1 MGLRVQLPSAP
12 LQLIFK
18 EYKMKES
25 VFFGNE
31 GLTSTSA
38 NYYANVAQEMI
49 QAATERLNSVKFY
62 QVSVASIG
70 GGEKQLM
77 TVGQT
82 SLDFIKDDL
91 EKSAEMNSF
100 CAWVREAIKKKEE
113 MISYLA
119 ATSIEKWAK
128 ENGIEIPE
136 QPEYPESL
144 RRAEE
149 KEVIDSWDGNK
160 RNKYLRLEAFAS
172 TYGKYIHPK
181 GAFSKARKDVHA
193 AENCPIYKEG
203 SGRDLIL
210 YYQDPTIEVE
220 KVDNMFMSL
229 QDTYRSYEKEL
240 NALKAELKEEVNK
253 LSNTQEQEY
262 REKMAEFKAK
272 YDKYTSEL
280 GELRSRFNSWKTS
293 EMERISKLKIALPKN
308 LLDIFEEIRRQGDSS
323 SK

>member
-1 MGLRVQLPSAP
+1 
-12 LQLIFK
+12 
-18 EYKMKES
+18 MKES

-77 TVGQT
+77 TIGQT

-113 MISYLA
+113 LISYTTA
-119 ATSIEKWAK
+119 YSIEKWAR
-128 ENGIEIPE
+128 ENNVEIPE
-136 QPEYPESL
+136 QPQYPDSPIK
-144 RRAEE
+144 ADE
-149 KEVIDSWDGNK
+149 KEVMDSWDANK

-181 GAFSKARKDVHA
+181 GAFSKARKEVHA

-308 LLDIFEEIRRQGDSS
+308 LLDIFEEIRKQGDSS

>member
-1 MGLRVQLPSAP
+1 
-12 LQLIFK
+12 
-18 EYKMKES
+18 MKES

-113 MISYLA
+113 LISYTTA
-119 ATSIEKWAK
+119 CSIEKWAR
-128 ENGIEIPE
+128 ENNVEIPE
-136 QPEYPESL
+136 QPQYPDSPIK
-144 RRAEE
+144 ADE
-149 KEVIDSWDGNK
+149 KEVMDSWDANK

-181 GAFSKARKDVHA
+181 GAFSKARKEVHA

-262 REKMAEFKAK
+262 REKMAEFKAN

>member
-1 MGLRVQLPSAP
+1 
-12 LQLIFK
+12 
-18 EYKMKES
+18 MKES

-49 QAATERLNSVKFY
+49 QAATERLNSVRFY
-62 QVSVASIG
+62 QVFVASIG

-113 MISYLA
+113 LISYTTA
-119 ATSIEKWAK
+119 CSIEKWAR
-128 ENGIEIPE
+128 ENNVEIPE
-136 QPEYPESL
+136 QPQYPDSPIK
-144 RRAEE
+144 ADE
-149 KEVIDSWDGNK
+149 KEVMDSWDANK
-160 RNKYLRLEAFAS
+160 RNKYLRLEALAS

-181 GAFSKARKDVHA
+181 GAFSKARKEAHA

>member
-1 MGLRVQLPSAP
+1 
-12 LQLIFK
+12 
-18 EYKMKES
+18 MKES
-25 VFFGNE
+25 IFFGNE

-77 TVGQT
+77 TVGQA
-82 SLDFIKDDL
+82 SLDFIKEDL

-113 MISYLA
+113 LISC
-119 ATSIEKWAK
+119 TTSCSIEQWAK
-128 ENGIEIPE
+128 ENGVEIPE
-136 QPEYPESL
+136 QPQYPNQPL
-144 RRAEE
+144 KANE
-149 KEVIDSWDGNK
+149 KEVMDSWDTNK

-181 GAFSKARKDVHA
+181 GAFSNARKEVHA
-193 AENCPIYKEG
+193 AKNCPIYKEG
-203 SGRDLIL
+203 TGRDLIL
-210 YYQDPTIEVE
+210 YYQDPTIKVE
-220 KVDNMFMSL
+220 DVDAMFMSL

-240 NALKAELKEEVNK
+240 NAMKAELKETVNK
-253 LSNTQEQEY
+253 LDMTRVKEY
-262 REKMAEFKAK
+262 QDKMAEFKAS
-272 YDKYTSEL
+272 YDRYDSKMQ
-280 GELRSRFNSWKTS
+280 ELRSQFSNWKTS
-293 EMERISKLKIALPKN
+293 EQERISQLKIILPKN
-308 LLDIFEEIRRQGDSS
+308 LLRIFEEIKKQGDPS

>member
-1 MGLRVQLPSAP
+1 
-12 LQLIFK
+12 
-18 EYKMKES
+18 MKES

-62 QVSVASIG
+62 QVFVASIG

-82 SLDFIKDDL
+82 AMGFIEKDL

-113 MISYLA
+113 MISSVSA
-119 ATSIEKWAK
+119 CSIEKWAR
-128 ENGIEIPE
+128 ENGVEIPE
-136 QPEYPESL
+136 EPDYPSSAC
-144 RRAEE
+144 RAEE
-149 KEVIDSWDGNK
+149 KDVVDSWDVNK

-193 AENCPIYKEG
+193 AKNCPIYKEG

-210 YYQDPTIEVE
+210 YYQDPT
-220 KVDNMFMSL
+220 VDPERVDSMFMSL
-229 QDTYRSYEKEL
+229 QDKYRSYEKEL
-240 NALKAELKEEVNK
+240 NSLKAEIKETVNK
-253 LSNTQEQEY
+253 IDMTREREY

>member
-1 MGLRVQLPSAP
+1 
-12 LQLIFK
+12 
-18 EYKMKES
+18 MKES

-49 QAATERLNSVKFY
+49 QAATERLNSVRFY
-62 QVSVASIG
+62 QVFVASIG

-113 MISYLA
+113 LISYTTA
-119 ATSIEKWAK
+119 CSIEKWAR
-128 ENGIEIPE
+128 ENNVEIPE
-136 QPEYPESL
+136 QPQYPDSPIK
-144 RRAEE
+144 ADE
-149 KEVIDSWDGNK
+149 KEVMDSWDANK

>member
-1 MGLRVQLPSAP
+1 
-12 LQLIFK
+12 
-18 EYKMKES
+18 MKES

-49 QAATERLNSVKFY
+49 QAATERLNSVRFY
-62 QVSVASIG
+62 QVFVASIG

-113 MISYLA
+113 LISYTTA
-119 ATSIEKWAK
+119 CSIEKWAR
-128 ENGIEIPE
+128 ENNVEIPE
-136 QPEYPESL
+136 QPQYPDSPIK
-144 RRAEE
+144 ADE
-149 KEVIDSWDGNK
+149 KEVMDSWDANK

-308 LLDIFEEIRRQGDSS
+308 LLDIFEEIRRQGDPS

>member
-1 MGLRVQLPSAP
+1 MKSDNDLQNSDNCVVLKTVSPQILDKLR
-12 LQLIFK
+12 
-18 EYKMKES
+18 ES
-25 VFFGNE
+25 
-31 GLTSTSA
+31 GLTVCTCCEFPDTAWLVFRPNMPTSD
-38 NYYANVAQEMI
+38 I
-49 QAATERLNSVKFY
+49 H
-62 QVSVASIG
+62 
-70 GGEKQLM
+70 GE
-77 TVGQT
+77 G
-82 SLDFIKDDL
+82 
-91 EKSAEMNSF
+91 
-100 CAWVREAIKKKEE
+100 
-113 MISYLA
+113 
-119 ATSIEKWAK
+119 
-128 ENGIEIPE
+128 
-136 QPEYPESL
+136 
-144 RRAEE
+144 
-149 KEVIDSWDGNK
+149 
-160 RNKYLRLEAFAS
+160 
-172 TYGKYIHPK
+172 
-181 GAFSKARKDVHA
+181 
-193 AENCPIYKEG
+193 YKEG

>member
-1 MGLRVQLPSAP
+1 
-12 LQLIFK
+12 
-18 EYKMKES
+18 MKES

-49 QAATERLNSVKFY
+49 QAATERLNSVRFY
-62 QVSVASIG
+62 QVFVASIG

-113 MISYLA
+113 LISYTTA
-119 ATSIEKWAK
+119 CSIEKWAR
-128 ENGIEIPE
+128 ENNVEIPE
-136 QPEYPESL
+136 QPQYPDSPIK
-144 RRAEE
+144 ADE
-149 KEVIDSWDGNK
+149 KEVMDSWDANK

-181 GAFSKARKDVHA
+181 GAFSKARKEVHA

>member
-1 MGLRVQLPSAP
+1 
-12 LQLIFK
+12 
-18 EYKMKES
+18 MKEG

-49 QAATERLNSVKFY
+49 QAATERLNSVRFY
-62 QVSVASIG
+62 QVFVASIG

-113 MISYLA
+113 LISYTTA
-119 ATSIEKWAK
+119 CSIEKWAR
-128 ENGIEIPE
+128 ENNVEIPE
-136 QPEYPESL
+136 QPQYPDSPIK
-144 RRAEE
+144 ADE
-149 KEVIDSWDGNK
+149 KEVMDSWDANK

-181 GAFSKARKDVHA
+181 GAFSKARKEVHA

>member
-1 MGLRVQLPSAP
+1 M
-12 LQLIFK
+12 
-18 EYKMKES
+18 ENN
-25 VFFGNE
+25 VFFAKE
-31 GLTSTSA
+31 GLTSTSGS
-38 NYYANVAQEMI
+38 YYCNIAQEMI

-91 EKSAEMNSF
+91 EKSSEMNSF

-113 MISYLA
+113 LISHIA
-119 ATSIEKWAK
+119 AYSIEEWAK
-128 ENGIEIPE
+128 ENNIEIPE
-136 QPEYPESL
+136 QPQYPNPSI
-144 RRAEE
+144 RADE
-149 KEVIDSWDGNK
+149 KEVIDSWDANK

-203 SGRDLIL
+203 TGRDLIL
-210 YYQDPTIEVE
+210 YYQDPTIKVE
-220 KVDNMFMSL
+220 DVDAMFMSL

-240 NALKAELKEEVNK
+240 NAMKAELKEAVNK
-253 LSNTQEQEY
+253 LDMTREREY
-262 REKMAEFKAK
+262 QDRMAEFKANYEIYNSK
-272 YDKYTSEL
+272 MQEF
-280 GELRSRFNSWKTS
+280 RSQFNNWKTS
-293 EMERISKLKIALPKN
+293 EQERISQLKITLPTN
-308 LLDIFEEIRRQGDSS
+308 LLRIFEEIRKQGDPS

>member
-1 MGLRVQLPSAP
+1 
-12 LQLIFK
+12 
-18 EYKMKES
+18 MKES

-49 QAATERLNSVKFY
+49 QAATERLNSVRFY
-62 QVSVASIG
+62 QVFVASIG

-113 MISYLA
+113 LISYTTA
-119 ATSIEKWAK
+119 CSIEKWAR
-128 ENGIEIPE
+128 ENNVEIPE
-136 QPEYPESL
+136 QPQYPDSPIK
-144 RRAEE
+144 ADE
-149 KEVIDSWDGNK
+149 KEVMDSWDANK

-172 TYGKYIHPK
+172 TYGKYIHTK
-181 GAFSKARKDVHA
+181 GAFSKARKEVHA

>member
-1 MGLRVQLPSAP
+1 
-12 LQLIFK
+12 
-18 EYKMKES
+18 MKES

-49 QAATERLNSVKFY
+49 QAAAERLNSVRFY
-62 QVSVASIG
+62 QVFVASIG

-113 MISYLA
+113 LISYTTA
-119 ATSIEKWAK
+119 CSIEKWAR
-128 ENGIEIPE
+128 ENNVEIPE
-136 QPEYPESL
+136 QPQYPDSPIK
-144 RRAEE
+144 ADE
-149 KEVIDSWDGNK
+149 KEVMDSWDANK

-181 GAFSKARKDVHA
+181 GAFSKARKEVHA

>member
-1 MGLRVQLPSAP
+1 
-12 LQLIFK
+12 
-18 EYKMKES
+18 
-25 VFFGNE
+25 
-31 GLTSTSA
+31 
-38 NYYANVAQEMI
+38 
-49 QAATERLNSVKFY
+49 
-62 QVSVASIG
+62 
-70 GGEKQLM
+70 M

-82 SLDFIKDDL
+82 SIDFIKDDL

-100 CAWVREAIKKKEE
+100 CAWVREAIKEKEG
-113 MISYLA
+113 MIGKVS
-119 ATSIEKWAK
+119 ATMLDDWA
-128 ENGIEIPE
+128 ESQGIGLPE
-136 QPEYPESL
+136 QPKYPEALPSPT
-144 RRAEE
+144 EE
-149 KEVIDSWDGNK
+149 TIIKSWDINK
-160 RNKYLRLEAFAS
+160 RNKFLRLEAFAS

-181 GAFSKARKDVHA
+181 GAFSKARKEVHA

>member
-1 MGLRVQLPSAP
+1 
-12 LQLIFK
+12 
-18 EYKMKES
+18 MKES

-113 MISYLA
+113 LISYTTA
-119 ATSIEKWAK
+119 CSIEKWAR
-128 ENGIEIPE
+128 ENNVEIPE
-136 QPEYPESL
+136 QPQYPDSPIK
-144 RRAEE
+144 ADE
-149 KEVIDSWDGNK
+149 KEVMDSWDANK

-181 GAFSKARKDVHA
+181 GAFSKARKEVHA

>member
-1 MGLRVQLPSAP
+1 
-12 LQLIFK
+12 
-18 EYKMKES
+18 MKES

-49 QAATERLNSVKFY
+49 QAATERLNSVRFY
-62 QVSVASIG
+62 QVFVASIG

-113 MISYLA
+113 LISYTTA
-119 ATSIEKWAK
+119 YSIEKWAR
-128 ENGIEIPE
+128 ENNVEIPE
-136 QPEYPESL
+136 QPQYPDSPIK
-144 RRAEE
+144 ADE
-149 KEVIDSWDGNK
+149 KEVMDSWDANK

-181 GAFSKARKDVHA
+181 GAFSKARKEVHA

>member
-1 MGLRVQLPSAP
+1 
-12 LQLIFK
+12 
-18 EYKMKES
+18 MKES
-25 VFFGNE
+25 VFFGSE

-113 MISYLA
+113 LISYTTA
-119 ATSIEKWAK
+119 CSIEKWAR
-128 ENGIEIPE
+128 ENNVEIPE
-136 QPEYPESL
+136 QPQYPDSPIK
-144 RRAEE
+144 ADE
-149 KEVIDSWDGNK
+149 KEVMDSWDANK

-181 GAFSKARKDVHA
+181 GAFSKARKEVHA

-262 REKMAEFKAK
+262 REKMAEFKAN

>member
-1 MGLRVQLPSAP
+1 
-12 LQLIFK
+12 
-18 EYKMKES
+18 MKES
-25 VFFGNE
+25 VFFGSE

-62 QVSVASIG
+62 QISVASIG

-113 MISYLA
+113 LISCTTAY
-119 ATSIEKWAK
+119 SIEKWAR
-128 ENGIEIPE
+128 ENNVEIPE
-136 QPEYPESL
+136 QPQYPDSPIK
-144 RRAEE
+144 ADE
-149 KEVIDSWDGNK
+149 KEVMDSWDANK

-181 GAFSKARKDVHA
+181 GAFSKARKEVHA

>member
-1 MGLRVQLPSAP
+1 
-12 LQLIFK
+12 
-18 EYKMKES
+18 MKES

-62 QVSVASIG
+62 QVFVASIG

-82 SLDFIKDDL
+82 SMDFIEKDL

-113 MISYLA
+113 MISSISAY
-119 ATSIEKWAK
+119 SIEKWAR
-128 ENGIEIPE
+128 ENGVEIPE
-136 QPEYPESL
+136 EPDYPSSAC
-144 RRAEE
+144 RAEE
-149 KEVIDSWDGNK
+149 KDVVDSWDVNK

-193 AENCPIYKEG
+193 AKNCPIYKEG

-210 YYQDPTIEVE
+210 YYQDPTVL
-220 KVDNMFMSL
+220 VGS
-229 QDTYRSYEKEL
+229 
-240 NALKAELKEEVNK
+240 
-253 LSNTQEQEY
+253 
-262 REKMAEFKAK
+262 
-272 YDKYTSEL
+272 
-280 GELRSRFNSWKTS
+280 
-293 EMERISKLKIALPKN
+293 
-308 LLDIFEEIRRQGDSS
+308 
-323 SK
+323 

>member
-1 MGLRVQLPSAP
+1 MSKRKWTDEQFIEA
-12 LQLIFK
+12 
-18 EYKMKES
+18 
-25 VFFGNE
+25 
-31 GLTSTSA
+31 
-38 NYYANVAQEMI
+38 
-49 QAATERLNSVKFY
+49 VK
-62 QVSVASIG
+62 
-70 GGEKQLM
+70 
-77 TVGQT
+77 T
-82 SLDFIKDDL
+82 SL
-91 EKSAEMNSF
+91 SHAEVMRKLGLKPAGSNYETVKRKISELNLDTSHMTGQ
-100 CAWVREAIKKKEE
+100 AWNQGDRYRPI
-113 MISYLA
+113 
-119 ATSIEKWAK
+119 
-128 ENGIEIPE
+128 
-136 QPEYPESL
+136 
-144 RRAEE
+144 
-149 KEVIDSWDGNK
+149 
-160 RNKYLRLEAFAS
+160 
-172 TYGKYIHPK
+172 K
-181 GAFSKARKDVHA
+181 GAFSKARKEVHA

-308 LLDIFEEIRRQGDSS
+308 LLDIFEETRRLFL
-323 SK
+323 